1 MGRIDLIA
9 RLRINTTVYV
19 DLDTY
24 PFPVAV
30 VDLWVFRSV
39 TNPPENGRL
48 ASVRPPDDKDPET
61 AEFHLEVFEITCV
74 CCRHSGEGL
83 RNEK

>member
-1 MGRIDLIA
+1 M
-9 RLRINTTVYV
+9 T
-19 DLDTY
+19 
-24 PFPVAV
+24 V
-30 VDLWVFRSV
+30 VDPRVFRSV
-39 TNPPENGRL
+39 TDRPENGRL